1 MRSAH
6 STVAGRVLAY
16 RQACGACAK
25 QAVPRPLHEDCTDT
39 RRFSEREREESP
51 ARGPP
56 EHHIKVAASSP
67 GCLTPT
73 ASPPWRHA
81 LGVSSD
87 GATPQAGAHTACD
100 LPNSLRDFIA
110 ERGRCLPHRKHDIV
124 AAPNEAP
131 ETNGEPATF
140 ER

>member
-1 MRSAH
+1 MSGGRTAAATAFYAVGVPSA
-6 STVAGRVLAY
+6 G
-16 RQACGACAK
+16 
-25 QAVPRPLHEDCTDT
+25 
-39 RRFSEREREESP
+39 
-51 ARGPP
+51 
-56 EHHIKVAASSP
+56 
-67 GCLTPT
+67 
-73 ASPPWRHA
+73 
-81 LGVSSD
+81 
-87 GATPQAGAHTACD
+87 TPQAGAQTACD